1 MSDKPAKIIEFSPN
15 GNRYSQE
22 TVDLC
27 FQVWAYK
34 ANRSPTKTRRLLE
47 DETWRN
53 SIGIALFEDLPD
65 RTTIEY
71 WSKQYNW
78 IQRFHD
84 DIEQS
89 GGAILYQ
96 AKAEVILGTGEA
108 AALLRD
114 AVGDEGAQL
123 KDRIKAAEVLM
134 SYGMGKDSGLAV
146 QSKPRG
152 EADIDPE
159 ALKGMS
165 TEDLLQLARN
175 VEDKRRRAG

>member
-1 MSDKPAKIIEFSPN
+1 MTDKPAKIIEFSPN
-15 GNRYSQE
+15 GNRYTQE

-27 FQVWAYK
+27 YQVWSLK
-34 ANRSPTKTRRLLE
+34 AGRSPTKTRRLLE
-47 DETWRN
+47 NEEWRK
-53 SIGIALFEDLPD
+53 SVGIALYEDLPD

-84 DIEQS
+84 DIEAT

-114 AVGDEGAQL
+114 AVNDEGANL
-123 KDRIKAAEVLM
+123 KDRIKAAELLM

-152 EADIDPE
+152 EADVDPAQLE
-159 ALKGMS
+159 AMS
-165 TEDLLQLARN
+165 TEDLLKFARAA
-175 VEDKRRRAG
+175 EDRRRKAG